1 MTTMLSKIAAI
12 LQPVRLASV
21 VTQGQLYCVKRGRDV
36 EVDMCYACPSFEGT
50 YLDPSGETRLR
61 CRVLRTGR
69 T

>member
-21 VTQGQLYCVKRGRDV
+21 VTQGQLYCVNSGHDV
-36 EVDMCYACPSFEGT
+36 EVDRCYACPSFEGT
-50 YLDPSGETRLR
+50 YLGPSGETRLR

-69 T
+69 P